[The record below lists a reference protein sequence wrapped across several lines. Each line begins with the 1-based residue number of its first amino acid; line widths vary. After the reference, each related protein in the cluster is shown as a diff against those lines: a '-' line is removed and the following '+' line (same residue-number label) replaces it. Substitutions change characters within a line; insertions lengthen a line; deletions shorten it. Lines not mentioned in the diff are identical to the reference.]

1 MLKNRASAERSRKRK
16 QVPLPPES
24 PPPRHPCRSTPGC
37 GGRKSDGR
45 ELVLCTLHDAITP
58 GVNGLLR
65 DFFDPG
71 GLADTLVEICR
82 DPATYAPLRAAARA
96 TALERFDRAT
106 VGVPT
111 WLKLI
116 DEVMAR

>member
-24 PPPRHPCRSTPGC
+24 PSPRHPCRSTPGC

-58 GVNGLLR
+58 AGQDYVEELEMKLSCALSEKDILLSKIHKAMSHAKGMMLSKAST
-65 DFFDPG
+65 P
-71 GLADTLVEICR
+71 
-82 DPATYAPLRAAARA
+82 
-96 TALERFDRAT
+96 
-106 VGVPT
+106 
-111 WLKLI
+111 
-116 DEVMAR
+116 